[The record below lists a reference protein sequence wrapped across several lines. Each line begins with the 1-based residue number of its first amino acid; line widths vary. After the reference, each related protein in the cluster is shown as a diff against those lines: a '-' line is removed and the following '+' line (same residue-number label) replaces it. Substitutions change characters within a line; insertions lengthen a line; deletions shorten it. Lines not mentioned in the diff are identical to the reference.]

1 MRVTDVH
8 LLVPKVRIV
17 AMRYAQ
23 KLEQTQIV
31 RVVVTLVEKEQN
43 AAIKCVL
50 LLELTQTVRIVAML
64 VPKVR
69 VVVMMYAQKLEPT
82 QIVRVV
88 VMLAQTENVV
98 RECAKKHKPTMKIV
112 AIAKMYVIQ
121 QKVKN
126 VLLEYVLLVIHLVL
140 DLMYVVI

>member
-1 MRVTDVH
+1 MYVTDVH

-31 RVVVTLVEKEQN
+31 RVVVMLVEKEQN
-43 AAIKCVL
+43 VAIKCVL

-64 VPKVR
+64 VLKVK

-82 QIVRVV
+82 QIVLVV
-88 VMLAQTENVV
+88 VMLVQVENVV
-98 RECAKKHKPTMKIV
+98 RECAKKHKLTMIIV
-112 AIAKMYVIQ
+112 EHAVKNVTHQ
-121 QKVKN
+121 VKN
-126 VLLEYVLLVIHLVL
+126 VLLVHVLLVIRLVL